1 MTPPKSQKQE
11 TLDNI
16 IEMVSRNDE
25 RIKSLIQSNENF
37 AEELT
42 EITNELDQ
50 VKLSLESYKLQVDN
64 LNSFW
69 GKIFDGGWKISLM
82 ILGAAILYFLRLQS
96 PPN

>member
-69 GKIFDGGWKISLM
+69 GKIFDGGWKIALM